1 MMVDLPLP
9 RTTKGKLEAVV
20 AVLKSDV
27 KDSRFAVQKVR
38 AKDFQRRAEKH
49 YEKKY
54 GKKNVQTQKHSRHSG
69 KYADIAV
76 GY

>member
-1 MMVDLPLP
+1 VTDLPLP

-20 AVLKSDV
+20 AVLRSDT
-27 KDSRFAVQKVR
+27 KDAGFAVRKVR
-38 AKDFQRRAEKH
+38 AKDFQREAEKY

-54 GKKNVQTQKHSRHSG
+54 GKKAVQTQKHSRHSG
-69 KYADIAV
+69 KRPDIAV